1 MAIQTRLTLL
11 NRVQEGDEISWNE
24 FYNLYKPIVI
34 MMGKDYHLDV
44 NECEE
49 LVQDVMIDFCK
60 AKKHFTYNPSIGSFR
75 AYFRTIVRTR
85 IFKCLK
91 KKQKQETIIDPTII
105 VNTADAESCEQFVN
119 EAPSKNEEKQ
129 WQEFLLNA
137 AIQEI
142 QNTADPLQV
151 QVYIFCR
158 LQGQKVNDVAQT
170 FGISPKTVYK
180 YLGSIDSQVKAII
193 DKMES

>member
-34 MMGKDYHLDV
+34 MMGKDYQLNTD
-44 NECEE
+44 ECDE

-60 AKKHFTYNPSIGSFR
+60 AKKTFTYNPSIGSFR
-75 AYFRTIVRTR
+75 AYFRTIVRSR

-91 KKQKQETIIDPTII
+91 KKQKQASVIDPNII
-105 VNTADAESCEQFVN
+105 VNTVDTESCEQFAN
-119 EAPSKNEEKQ
+119 AAPTENEERQ

-137 AIQEI
+137 ALQEI
-142 QNTADPLQV
+142 QNTADPVQV

-158 LQGQKVNDVAQT
+158 IQGQKVNDVAQM
-170 FGISPKTVYK
+170 FSISPKTVYK
-180 YLGSIDSQVKAII
+180 YMTSIDSQLREIVK
-193 DKMES
+193 KMES